1 VIPKPYTE
9 PHPPLWQP
17 FSVSEKTIRWCAQEG
32 IMPWILISHPPAFRQ
47 LCEAYLEEANKAGRK
62 LALGDSI
69 GAHRSV
75 HLGKTR
81 DEAYALGETAAGIG
95 WPDYFAPFGFFEAF
109 RFPGE
114 TTPVPQTY
122 DRMIEAKFEMIGTVD
137 DIKREL
143 EAMVKNTNLEW
154 FGWYFDQG
162 VMSWDDQ
169 RRQME
174 LFSKVM
180 KEFNDLDGSPKRG
193 SKSAAEQKAAPERV

>member
-1 VIPKPYTE
+1 
-9 PHPPLWQP
+9 
-17 FSVSEKTIRWCAQEG
+17 
-32 IMPWILISHPPAFRQ
+32 MPWILISHPPSFRA
-47 LCEAYLEEANKAGRK
+47 LCEAYRDEAAKAGRT
-62 LALGDSI
+62 LALGQGD

-75 HLGKTR
+75 HIGSSR
-81 DEAYALGETAAGIG
+81 AEAYALGENAAGAG

-137 DIKREL
+137 DIKREVA
-143 EAMVKNTNLEW
+143 AMIENAGVEW

-174 LFSKVM
+174 LFARVVE
-180 KEFNDLDGSPKRG
+180 EFADAP
-193 SKSAAEQKAAPERV
+193 AAPVPAPAEVRIPALAAG